1 MFYFVY
7 NITLQLCVVFFKVV
21 HLFVKDIKRTNNWTL
36 MRRTAVR
43 FSLALLLM
51 TCSLG
56 IDCEFVH
63 SLSELWSLVEQET
76 NDLFSTSG
84 VAGF

>member
-1 MFYFVY
+1 MKM
-7 NITLQLCVVFFKVV
+7 TAGRFF
-21 HLFVKDIKRTNNWTL
+21 
-36 MRRTAVR
+36 
-43 FSLALLLM
+43 LAHLLM
-51 TCSLG
+51 TCSLC

-76 NDLFSTSG
+76 NYLFSTNG